1 MRRTSDGRAFVGR
14 RQFET
19 CQDGRRRGGLAT
31 GKPRTSDGLLTGG
44 TRTHNGLLTDSDT
57 DWKRTLDGLLT
68 DFTRTSDGR
77 AAVAGRPPYHGLL
90 TDCTRTIHGL
100 LTGGRWAGIRQTWTN
115 PAITRWAAVWRT
127 RTFHRFHARSSPAFT
142 DAAPAATDETSVV
155 PVAPQRTGHGL
166 ITDSTRACGGIS
178 RGALRTTRP
187 TMDGRAAVAERPP
200 YHGRATGGT
209 RTEHGQRSRGT
220 RDPTTGGTH
229 TIHPF
234 TATATRRVKRP

>member
-19 CQDGRRRGGLAT
+19 CRDGRRCAVDGLAT
-31 GKPRTSDGLLTGG
+31 GLRRAD
-44 TRTHNGLLTDSDT
+44 NGLLTDYT
-57 DWKRTLDGLLT
+57 RACLRTY
-68 DFTRTSDGR
+68 DGR
-77 AAVAGRPPYHGLL
+77 ITGG
-90 TDCTRTIHGL
+90 TRTIHGL

-142 DAAPAATDETSVV
+142 DAAQAATDETSVV

-166 ITDSTRACGGIS
+166 ITDSTRAGGGIS

-187 TMDGRAAVAERPP
+187 TTDEQQAAHERNTDSGHAGRVTLPRAAHIPSIPSPP
-200 YHGRATGGT
+200 PP
-209 RTEHGQRSRGT
+209 RGE
-220 RDPTTGGTH
+220 
-229 TIHPF
+229 
-234 TATATRRVKRP
+234 